1 MRALLFL
8 LLLVPAIAHADPND
22 EIAYGGWIRTLH
34 APSANAVTDDS
45 LTGPTLGYARE
56 LLHDVVVPKLS
67 LWLTGNFT
75 AGDVDGAMFQV
86 MTTKVE
92 YFQWTAGARARYS
105 MFRGDVVAGARLEAG
120 TARTSLAI
128 DNAGQ
133 TYSDHGWGAVVTG
146 ALSLDLVPYSGRKF
160 AIGVRSELGFAT
172 ASAIELTPRAH
183 TPEDGTIELPMT
195 RSSLGHLDLGG
206 TTLAFTVF
214 AAF

>member
-1 MRALLFL
+1 MRALLL
-8 LLLVPAIAHADPND
+8 LLLFPALAHANTND

-45 LTGPTLGYARE
+45 LTGPKLEYARE
-56 LLHDVVVPKLS
+56 LVPDLAVPRLS
-67 LWLTGNFT
+67 LWVTGSFD
-75 AGDVDGAMFQV
+75 AADADGTMFQV

-92 YFQWTAGARARYS
+92 YFQFAAGARARYEVWP
-105 MFRGDVVAGARLEAG
+105 FLIAGARLEAG

-128 DNAGQ
+128 DNAGM
-133 TYSDHGWGAVVTG
+133 TYRDHGWGAVTAG
-146 ALSLDLVPYSGRKF
+146 ALSLDLLPYAGRKF
-160 AIGVRSELGFAT
+160 ACGVRSELGFTT
-172 ASAIELTPRAH
+172 ASATELTPRAQ

-214 AAF
+214 ASF